1 MTRYVTVTPKAA
13 QLCDLGYRIAN
24 RAQRRSAARGG
35 VHAAPMFTRSHSPWP
50 ALAAAVA
57 VLAGCGTKGGPPP
70 PPQVAL
76 VASSAG
82 FGDGG
87 FNDDARAALEA
98 CKQQTI
104 VVTASAAPSGNAE
117 IEPKLI
123 LYATEKF
130 DTVIAIGYAAAP
142 AVAAVARRFDGTHF
156 ALIDAVA
163 SAPNI
168 QSITFNEAQ
177 GAFLAGALAAL
188 VSKTHRIAFIG
199 GADVPLLRRSE
210 AGFRAGARAADPR
223 AHVAIRYLGT
233 FADAARGAAAARG
246 LLAAGSDVVYV
257 VAGPAGL
264 GAIRAIA
271 GSPHGYAIGADTDE
285 DAIAPGRV
293 LASVTKHVGTAAGIV
308 CSETTGGKPEIGHRV
323 LGIAEGGIGLTPF
336 TYTKAVIGAATI
348 ARLHALARAV
358 VDGRIAVPAQP

>member
-210 AGFRAGARAADPR
+210 AGF
-223 AHVAIRYLGT
+223 LGT